1 MPASDVLSVA
11 DVADFRAL
19 IADLSY
25 PDAYT
30 VSRATVVAD
39 NRGGRITTWSTV
51 EAGVCKLNTAGQSTL
66 SSNERVIAER
76 LGWDVVYSVS
86 LPNDTLLTPADRLV
100 VNGRTMEVGG
110 VTKGGAWGLAAIAV
124 VQERG

>member
-1 MPASDVLSVA
+1 MPASDVLSA
-11 DVADFRAL
+11 TDVLGFRAL
-19 IADLSY
+19 KSDLSY
-25 PDAYT
+25 PDVYT

-51 EAGVCKLNTAGQSTL
+51 EAGVCKLNTSGVSPQ
-66 SSNERVIAER
+66 ERVIAER
-76 LGWDVVYSVS
+76 LGWDAVYSVS